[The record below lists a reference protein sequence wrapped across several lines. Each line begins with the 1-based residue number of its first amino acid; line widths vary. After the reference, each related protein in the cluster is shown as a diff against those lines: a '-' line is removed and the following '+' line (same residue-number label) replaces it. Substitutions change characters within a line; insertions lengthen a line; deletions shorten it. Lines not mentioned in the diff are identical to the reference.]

1 MITGL
6 PHLGVGLGH
15 RLPLHRDILR
25 NREHID
31 FLEIITD
38 QCLYA
43 APEKTESLFES
54 LKDFPLVPHGV
65 GLSVGTD
72 MPLDEDYLD
81 RTAGLLRRID
91 AAWFSDHLS
100 FTKVPDVDIGQLTP
114 LWFTEEALEVVCRNV
129 RRVKEKV
136 DAPFLLENITYYFPL
151 PDADMTEAE
160 FITRSLEAT
169 DCGLLLDVNNLH
181 INSINLGYDPY
192 DFLMSIPLERVV
204 QVHLGGAHEMLGMI
218 VDTHG
223 ASVHREVWEILQFV
237 VANSPVKGIVLERDQ
252 DFPDFSEIV
261 ETLKTAR
268 EILAAPGSTARR
280 SGRSLSCQ

>member
-1 MITGL
+1 MKNGL

-15 RLPLHRDILR
+15 RPPLHQEIIR

-38 QCLYA
+38 QHLYA
-43 APEKTESLFES
+43 VPEKSERLFES

-65 GLSVGTD
+65 GMSVGTD

-81 RTAGLLRRID
+81 RTARLLGRTES
-91 AAWFSDHLS
+91 AWFSDHLS
-100 FTKVPDVDIGQLTP
+100 FTKVPDTDIGQLTP

-129 RRVKEKV
+129 GQLKSKI
-136 DAPFLLENITYYFPL
+136 DTPFLLENITYYFPL
-151 PDADMTEAE
+151 PNGEMTEAE
-160 FITRSLEAT
+160 FITRSLDKT

-181 INSINLGYDPY
+181 INSVNLGYDPY
-192 DFLMSIPLERVV
+192 DFLRSIPLERVV
-204 QVHLGGAHEMLGMI
+204 EVHIGGGQQMLGML

-223 ASVHREVWEILQFV
+223 ASVHPEVWEILKFV
-237 VANSPVKGIVLERDQ
+237 VANSPIKGIVLERDQ
-252 DFPDFSEIV
+252 DFPDFREIV

-268 EILAAPGSTARR
+268 EILASH
-280 SGRSLSCQ
+280 S